1 MSGYANYQELARWDF
16 PEEEFRLHR
25 KAIPGFLVAKPHSLS
40 SHDAQDYTSHGA
52 RNRTRL
58 PQNSHSGSFPMTRHS
73 LVLAAQSNDPAIRSR
88 AIEAITAAYWRPI
101 YKYVRRKW
109 NITPEDA
116 ADFTQEFFTRL
127 LEKEFLDSYDS
138 SKGRLRTF
146 LRTCADR
153 LFMNQARDAKR
164 LKRGVGSAHMSID
177 FLETEQELASELR
190 SGSPEDS
197 FDREWVRSIF
207 GLGLARLQARCE
219 SGGKLIHFELFER
232 YDLEDADPRPSYAQ
246 LATEFGLATTDV
258 TNYLAFA
265 RREFRRCVLDLLR
278 EMTTS
283 EEEFRRE
290 AQALLGVLV
299 R

>member
-1 MSGYANYQELARWDF
+1 
-16 PEEEFRLHR
+16 
-25 KAIPGFLVAKPHSLS
+25 
-40 SHDAQDYTSHGA
+40 
-52 RNRTRL
+52 
-58 PQNSHSGSFPMTRHS
+58 MTRHS
-73 LVLAAQSNDPAIRSR
+73 LVLAAQSNDPATRSR
-88 AIEAITAAYWRPI
+88 AIEAIAAAYWRPV
-101 YKYVRRKW
+101 YKYVRMKW
-109 NITPEDA
+109 NIAPEDA

-127 LEKEFLDSYDS
+127 LEKEFLDSYES

-153 LFMNQARDAKR
+153 LFMNQARDCKR
-164 LKRGVGSAHMSID
+164 LKRGVGSAHLSLD
-177 FLETEQELASELR
+177 FVEAEQELATELR

-197 FDREWVRSIF
+197 FDKEWVRSVF
-207 GLGLARLQARCE
+207 VLGLARLQASCE

-232 YDLEDADPRPSYAQ
+232 YDLEEADPKPSYVQ

-265 RREFRRCVLDLLR
+265 RREFRRCVLDKLR

-290 AQALLGVLV
+290 AQALLGVKV
-299 R
+299 T